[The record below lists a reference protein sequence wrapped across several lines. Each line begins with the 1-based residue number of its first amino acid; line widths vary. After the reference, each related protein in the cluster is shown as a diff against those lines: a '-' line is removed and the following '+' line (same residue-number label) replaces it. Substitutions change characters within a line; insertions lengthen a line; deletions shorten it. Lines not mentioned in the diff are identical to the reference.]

1 MIDSLWT
8 TRLLHIGWGVALYAV
23 FQGWGVLSE
32 TTRPDAPPRR
42 HPNAN
47 AFVFGQAVAIM
58 GTVGLALLCG
68 RVLFQTLQ
76 THGWEVLALWV
87 AAMVTLSEGV
97 SAALDL
103 PQVRERV
110 PITPVDFQSGRN
122 LVLRYGA
129 ALFLGLVSVGAWL
142 GPATSAMVA
151 GGCVVGWVWTQ
162 SMSGPRSEAGLATTV
177 RWAAAV
183 LGLGMSAM
191 LLRAAWKWTI

>member
-8 TRLLHIGWGVALYAV
+8 SRLLHIGWGVALYVV

-32 TTRPDAPPRR
+32 TTRHDAPPRR

-47 AFVFGQAVAIM
+47 AYVFGQAVAIM

-87 AAMVTLSEGV
+87 AATITLSEGV
-97 SAALDL
+97 SAALGL
-103 PQVRERV
+103 PLVRERS
-110 PITPVDFQSGRN
+110 PISPVDFQSGRN

-162 SMSGPRSEAGLATTV
+162 SVSGPRTGPGLATTV
-177 RWAAAV
+177 RRAAAI

-191 LLRAAWKWTI
+191 LLRAAWKWSI